1 MNSQIPSNLAKYHF
15 KNLVNSLVISLML
28 VSFHATSEQLKT
40 VVPQNE
46 NQERKKNDS
55 ISSVSKIAGKQKI
68 ERIEVIGREL
78 EHAKKLY
85 DLNQSFNESYSRERI
100 FSKQLEQDSVTDL
113 KSALRGMSN
122 VRVSEQGAFSKKVS
136 IRGLSGERAV
146 YLIDGVKLPNQGL
159 THSGGAEGN
168 LVDVNQIDFV
178 EVIKGSPAVIYDPGA
193 SGGIVNIHTKNYA
206 YNDFFKLGLRTGY
219 DQGYD
224 RKTAN
229 VNLAGA
235 RAGVFAAIS
244 ASKNDTGDYLVKHQ
258 EKIDELIERSNDL
271 QERTDTEYEFTDLGY
286 QQESQNAQLG
296 YSNKNLGQFTL
307 KFNNYQADDISFTH
321 GAVNSQIFHYDQLVR
336 QASQLVYQ
344 STLQQSLPVIIVAL
358 TDSKIEKKQLENIT
372 VVDTLTFN
380 IKSELDSRYGDYDFG
395 VEYIADEA
403 QTNVTASMDYYA
415 AYLAGQWYLHDWQF
429 NTGVRFNV
437 WQVEKQFSSDENITI
452 RCQLA
457 GSSGCLEPIDDRAPT
472 WSLASIYS
480 LNESN
485 NISVNLSK
493 THRQPSLYER
503 VAYDTFWGCH
513 NDCDAEQATNLE
525 LSWKYFD
532 QSLFLSASVFYSDFS
547 SYLTTKEIRQ
557 IKPGAQHALGE
568 CIRFGFC
575 NPLAG
580 EYNDREAEF
589 FNTGIKY
596 FSVNDVINQGAE
608 FSAQWFIDDNW
619 QIQFNASYN
628 QITADSEWVGVD
640 SRPLELNSF
649 ARYQWNQSNYT
660 PWLKLN
666 IRYVSDHP
674 TVEQQEGFSAFA
686 VTNLYFGVEFKK
698 FSINAGVRNIFDE
711 VYHEPYGALD
721 GVKRSGFINI
731 NVSF

>member
-1 MNSQIPSNLAKYHF
+1 MNSQTSI
-15 KNLVNSLVISLML
+15 NLVKCNVKNIINSLIMSLLL
-28 VSFHATSEQLKT
+28 VSFHASSEQLET
-40 VVPQNE
+40 ETPQSDS
-46 NQERKKNDS
+46 QERVGKDS
-55 ISSVSKIAGKQKI
+55 IKSVGNTAKKQKI

-78 EHAKKLY
+78 EHANKIY
-85 DLNQSFNESYSRERI
+85 DLSQSFNESYSRERI

-122 VRVSEQGAFSKKVS
+122 VRVTEQGAFSKKVS
-136 IRGLSGERAV
+136 IRGLSGERTV

-193 SGGIVNIHTKNYA
+193 SGGIVNIHTKSYA
-206 YNDFFKLGLRTGY
+206 QGDFFKLGLRAGY

-235 RAGVFAAIS
+235 KNGIFAAIS

-258 EKIDELIERSNDL
+258 EKIDELIKRSNDI
-271 QERTDTEYEFTDLGY
+271 QERTGTEYEFTDLGY
-286 QQESQNAQLG
+286 QEESQNAQLG
-296 YSNKNLGQFTL
+296 YSNKNLGQLTL
-307 KFNNYQADDISFTH
+307 KYNNYQADDISFTH

-336 QASQLVYQ
+336 QATQLVYQ
-344 STLQQSLPVIIVAL
+344 TSLQQTLPTIVVAL
-358 TDSKIEKKQLENIT
+358 TNSKIEKQQMESTT

-380 IKSELDSRYGDYDFG
+380 VKSEFDSQYGDYDFG
-395 VEYIADEA
+395 IEYIADEA
-403 QTNVTASMDYYA
+403 QTNVNATMDYYA

-429 NTGVRFNV
+429 NAGARYNV
-437 WQVEKQFSSDENITI
+437 WQVEKQFSADENKTI

-480 LNESN
+480 VNDSN
-485 NISVNLSK
+485 NISINLSK

-513 NDCDAEQATNLE
+513 NDCAAEQATNIE

-532 QSLFLSASVFYSDFS
+532 QSLFLSASAFYSDFS

-557 IKPGAQHALGE
+557 IKPGAQNALGE

-619 QIQFNASYN
+619 QVQFNASYN
-628 QITADSEWVGVD
+628 QITADSAWVSVD

-649 ARYQWNQSNYT
+649 ARYQWTQFDYT
-660 PWLKLN
+660 PWIKLN

-674 TVEQQEGFSAFA
+674 TVEQQEGFSSFA
-686 VTNLYFGVEFKK
+686 VSNLYFGIEFER
-698 FSINAGVRNIFDE
+698 FSLNAGVRNIFDE